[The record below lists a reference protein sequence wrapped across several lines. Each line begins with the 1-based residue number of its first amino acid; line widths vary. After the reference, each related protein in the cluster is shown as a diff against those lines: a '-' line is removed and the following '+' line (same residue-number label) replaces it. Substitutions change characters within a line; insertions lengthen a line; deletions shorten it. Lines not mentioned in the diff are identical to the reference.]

1 MDQRVDKEQLCRGSA
16 GTVAMKSVSV
26 YLSTLCGI
34 GFIPGAPGTWGS
46 IAAALVYF
54 ILPDAALHGWVGHL
68 LFLGGILAGSVV
80 SVPIISA
87 AEKHLGHDN
96 GKIVLDEFWGYM
108 LAVWFL
114 PKNLVVIIGAFV
126 LFRVFDIAKPGPVN
140 RIQSLPGGW
149 GVMADDLLAG
159 LFANGILQI
168 VTRIVM

>member
-1 MDQRVDKEQLCRGSA
+1 
-16 GTVAMKSVSV
+16 
-26 YLSTLCGI
+26 
-34 GFIPGAPGTWGS
+34 
-46 IAAALVYF
+46 VYF